1 MDPPNGGGPCGT
13 AVVGSIFVIREVVA
27 RGGVLSGPSRK
38 QALGSAQTCE
48 GFGRHAEA
56 CFARRRVLAEPSA
69 CVLGMTVT
77 AVLLAG
83 GKGSRMGGGPEKPL
97 RLLAGRPLL
106 SHVIARV
113 VPQVEA
119 MVLNANGD
127 PARFAGFGLAMVPD
141 GIPDQPGPLAGIL
154 SGMRWAAARGAT
166 DVLSVPTDTPFLPH
180 DLLARLAAARLAAG
194 VPIACAESGGA
205 VHPVVGLWPVD
216 LADRLEA
223 DILAGQRR
231 VRAWAAMFGVASAVF
246 EAGAPDP
253 FFNINHQEDLVE
265 AERILLK

>member
-1 MDPPNGGGPCGT
+1 MGP
-13 AVVGSIFVIREVVA
+13 
-27 RGGVLSGPSRK
+27 
-38 QALGSAQTCE
+38 
-48 GFGRHAEA
+48 
-56 CFARRRVLAEPSA
+56 
-69 CVLGMTVT
+69 
-77 AVLLAG
+77 
-83 GKGSRMGGGPEKPL
+83 GPEKPL

-106 SHVIARV
+106 FHVIARV
-113 VPQVEA
+113 APQVSA

-127 PARFAGFGLAMVPD
+127 PARFAGFGLEVVAD
-141 GIPDQPGPLAGIL
+141 GVPDQPGPLAGIL
-154 SGMRWAAARGAT
+154 AGMRWAAARGMA
-166 DVLSVPTDTPFLPH
+166 DVLSVPTDTPFLPD
-180 DLLARLAAARLAAG
+180 DLVVRLGAARRIAG
-194 VPIACAESGGA
+194 VPIACAESGGT

>member
-1 MDPPNGGGPCGT
+1 MTTT
-13 AVVGSIFVIREVVA
+13 AA
-27 RGGVLSGPSRK
+27 
-38 QALGSAQTCE
+38 
-48 GFGRHAEA
+48 
-56 CFARRRVLAEPSA
+56 
-69 CVLGMTVT
+69 
-77 AVLLAG
+77 LLAG
-83 GKGSRMGGGPEKPL
+83 GKGSRMGPGPEKPL

-106 SHVIARV
+106 FHVIARV
-113 VPQVEA
+113 APQVSA

-127 PARFAGFGLAMVPD
+127 PARFAGFGLEVVAD
-141 GIPDQPGPLAGIL
+141 GVPDQPGPLAGIL
-154 SGMRWAAARGAT
+154 AGMRWAAARGMA
-166 DVLSVPTDTPFLPH
+166 DVLSVPTDTPFLPD
-180 DLLARLAAARLAAG
+180 DLVVRLGAARRIAG
-194 VPIACAESGGA
+194 VPIACAVSGGA

-265 AERILLK
+265 AEQILLK